1 MIDQESSNIFKDL
14 PISALERDLEQRRNR
29 VGWLAINHPECGEDI
44 AKDRAAITAIKG
56 ELAIRRKEAT
66 LHTSKA
72 FSF

>member
-44 AKDRAAITAIKG
+44 AKDR
-56 ELAIRRKEAT
+56 EAT

>member
-1 MIDQESSNIFKDL
+1 MIAQKSLNIFQDL
-14 PISALERDLEQRRNR
+14 PTATLERDLQQKQNH

-56 ELAIRRKEAT
+56 ELAIRRKEAM
-66 LHTSKA
+66 LQTSKA